1 MSLVTDAGTHAVAK
15 IKNRRTRV
23 IAVLMAVVALFTIF
37 VFAIGSPANTHSQ
50 LTFTPLNL
58 QNAPWHVGTLTVAT
72 RGTDLVLG
80 LLMVVLALEVFIRE
94 PRRGVMA
101 RFGFVAVL
109 FLLALLFWAARTPG
123 PSPIEYVN
131 VTSFLVGNIYVVAGP
146 CRWFS
151 PFVVAM
157 GTLQWTCWNTL
168 FLSFMVRL
176 LNIVLYALRR
186 IAALNRLPLS
196 LCLSEK

>member
-1 MSLVTDAGTHAVAK
+1 MRCRHTSLMSVSILARTNYAVQYA
-15 IKNRRTRV
+15 
-23 IAVLMAVVALFTIF
+23 AVVFLQRIKL
-37 VFAIGSPANTHSQ
+37 ISCPANLHLNIGDMPQLSAANCISQ
-50 LTFTPLNL
+50 
-58 QNAPWHVGTLTVAT
+58 
-72 RGTDLVLG
+72 
-80 LLMVVLALEVFIRE
+80 
-94 PRRGVMA
+94 
-101 RFGFVAVL
+101 
-109 FLLALLFWAARTPG
+109 
-123 PSPIEYVN
+123 YVN